1 MFRGCKTIYIF
12 VFGLLFLGW
21 LEAVPR
27 IDTIEPIYLQA
38 GKKTK
43 VKIKGNEFKLL
54 KWPTRIWTNH
64 PSKWTLLEDEDN
76 TNNQHFFEVEIAR
89 DVPAGPLAIRA
100 WNLNGVSKPSFAFV
114 DIHEATSFR
123 TKNSEAYEHRFDA
136 KKGERLVCQV
146 WSNRLNK
153 DSDLQM
159 TIFDPEDRL
168 IEMIDD
174 SEVHG
179 SDPYVV
185 FDPPADGEYSIKIND
200 ILWQDNIQACV
211 QVSPFVEMQ
220 PNGNEIGK
228 TPASISLEL
237 KKGQYL
243 TVMPKSLELGSPAQ
257 LLMDLHEPKGG
268 RIARFGN
275 GDSLLQPLR
284 KRIPKDGDYHLRVS
298 DLLNREGLP
307 YQVDIST
314 EVAPFELA
322 TTFHQ
327 DFYITEP
334 GKEVKIRFRVIRH
347 QYDGPI
353 TIRCPVFKMEKAVI
367 AEKRGDVEAVVKI
380 PRESESLVVTSFYG
394 EAVIDGQ
401 TYRTTVGTKEPL
413 KKTPLNMIQWPEGV
427 SGKVYF
433 LIKSKGGME
442 S

>member
-12 VFGLLFLGW
+12 VFGFLFLGW

-114 DIHEATSFR
+114 DNHEATSFR

-284 KRIPKDGDYHLRVS
+284 KRIPKNGDYHLRVS

-334 GKEVKIRFRVIRH
+334 GKEVKIRFRVIRY

>member
-12 VFGLLFLGW
+12 VFGFLFLGW

-114 DIHEATSFR
+114 DIHEASSFR

>member
-1 MFRGCKTIYIF
+1 MLTGCKTIYLF
-12 VFGLLFLGW
+12 VFGLLLGGW
-21 LEAVPR
+21 LEALPR

-54 KWPTRIWTNH
+54 EWPTRIWTNH

-76 TNNQHFFEVEIAR
+76 TNNQHFFEVEIAKN
-89 DVPAGPLAIRA
+89 VPAGPLAIRA
-100 WNLNGVSKPSFAFV
+100 WNLKGVSKPTLAFV
-114 DIHEATSFR
+114 DIHESTPFR
-123 TKNSEAYEHRFDA
+123 TKNDEAYEHRFQA
-136 KKGERLVCQV
+136 KKGKRLVCQV

-159 TIFDPEDRL
+159 TIIDPEGRA

-185 FDPPADGEYSIKIND
+185 FDPPADGEYSLKIND
-200 ILWQDNIQACV
+200 ILWRDDIQACV
-211 QVSPFVEMQ
+211 QVSPVDEMQ
-220 PNGNEIGK
+220 PEADEIPK
-228 TPASISLEL
+228 TPASISLDL

-243 TVMPKSLELGSPAQ
+243 TVMPKTLELGSPAQ
-257 LLMDLHEPKGG
+257 LLMDLHEPEGG

-284 KRIPKDGDYHLRVS
+284 KMIPKDGDYHLHIS

-307 YQVDIST
+307 YLVDIST
-314 EVAPFELA
+314 EAAPFELA

-353 TIRCPVFKMEKAVI
+353 TIKSPVFEMDKAVI
-367 AEKRGDVEAVVKI
+367 AEKRGDVEAVIKI
-380 PRESESLVVTSFYG
+380 PKKSRSLVVTSFYG
-394 EAVIDGQ
+394 EAEIDGQ
-401 TYRTTVGTKEPL
+401 TYRTTVDTKEPL

>member
-1 MFRGCKTIYIF
+1 MLTGCKTIYLF
-12 VFGLLFLGW
+12 VFGFMLVGW
-21 LEAVPR
+21 TKAVPR
-27 IDTIEPIYLQA
+27 IDTIEPIYLEA

-54 KWPTRIWTNH
+54 EWPIRIWTNH
-64 PSKWTLLEDEDN
+64 PSKWTLLEDEEN
-76 TNNQHFFEVEIAR
+76 TNNQHFFEVEIAK

-100 WNLNGVSKPSFAFV
+100 WNLKGVSKPSLAFV
-114 DIHEATSFR
+114 DIHKATSFT
-123 TKNSEAYEHRFDA
+123 TKNSEAYKHRFQA

-159 TIFDPEDRL
+159 MIFDPDGRP

-185 FDPPADGEYSIKIND
+185 FDPSADGEYSLKIND
-200 ILWQDNIQACV
+200 ILWRENIQACV

-220 PNGNEIGK
+220 PNADEIGK
-228 TPASISLEL
+228 TPASINLDL

-243 TVMPKSLELGSPAQ
+243 TVMPKTLELGSPAQ
-257 LLMDLHEPKGG
+257 LLMDLHDPKGG

-284 KRIPKDGDYHLRVS
+284 KRIPKDGDYHLHIS
-298 DLLNREGLP
+298 DLLDREGLP

-314 EVAPFELA
+314 EAAPFELA

-353 TIRCPVFKMEKAVI
+353 TIKSPVFQMNKAVI
-367 AEKRGDVEAVVKI
+367 DEKRGDVEAVIKI
-380 PRESESLVVTSFYG
+380 PKESDPLVVTSFYG
-394 EAVIDGQ
+394 EAEIDGQ
-401 TYRTTVGTKEPL
+401 TYRTTVDTKEPL
-413 KKTPLNMIQWPEGV
+413 KKTPLNMIQWPDGV
-427 SGKVYF
+427 SGKIYF
-433 LIKSKGGME
+433 LIKSNE
-442 S
+442 STES

>member
-1 MFRGCKTIYIF
+1 MLTGCKTIYMF
-12 VFGLLFLGW
+12 VFGFLLMGW
-21 LEAVPR
+21 LVAAPR
-27 IDTIEPIYLQA
+27 IDTIEPIFLQA

-54 KWPTRIWTNH
+54 EWPTRIWTNH

-76 TNNQHFFEVEIAR
+76 TNNQHFFEVEIAK

-100 WNLNGVSKPSFAFV
+100 WNLKGVSKPTLAFV
-114 DIHEATSFR
+114 DIHESTSFR
-123 TKNSEAYEHRFDA
+123 TKNHEAYEHRFQA

-159 TIFDPEDRL
+159 TIINPEGRP

-179 SDPYVV
+179 SDPYTVLN
-185 FDPPADGEYSIKIND
+185 PPADGEYSLKIND
-200 ILWQDNIQACV
+200 ILWRDNIQACV
-211 QVSPFVEMQ
+211 QVSPVAVMK
-220 PNGNEIGK
+220 PNADEIGK
-228 TPASISLEL
+228 TPASISLDL

-243 TVMPKSLELGSPAQ
+243 TVMPKTFELGSPAQ
-257 LLMDLHEPKGG
+257 LLMDLHEPEGG

-275 GDSLLQPLR
+275 GDSLLKPLR
-284 KRIPKDGDYHLRVS
+284 KRIPKDGDYHLHIS

-314 EVAPFELA
+314 EAAPFELA

-353 TIRCPVFKMEKAVI
+353 TIKSPVFEMDKAVI
-367 AEKRGDVEAVVKI
+367 AEKKGDIQAVIKI
-380 PRESESLVVTSFYG
+380 PKKSDSLVVTTFYG
-394 EAVIDGQ
+394 EAEIDGQ
-401 TYRTTVGTKEPL
+401 TYRATVDTEEPL

-433 LIKSKGGME
+433 LIKSKGGTE

>member
-1 MFRGCKTIYIF
+1 MFM
-12 VFGLLFLGW
+12 FGFLLVGW
-21 LEAVPR
+21 LEAIPR
-27 IDTIEPIYLQA
+27 IDTIEPIFLQA

-43 VKIKGNEFKLL
+43 VKIKGNELKLL
-54 KWPTRIWTNH
+54 EWPTRIWTNH

-76 TNNQHFFEVEIAR
+76 TNNQHFFEVEIAK
-89 DVPAGPLAIRA
+89 DIPVGPLAIRA
-100 WNLNGVSKPSFAFV
+100 WNLKGVSKPTLAFV
-114 DIHEATSFR
+114 DIHESISFR
-123 TKNSEAYEHRFDA
+123 TKNHEAYEHRFQA
-136 KKGERLVCQV
+136 NKSEPIVCQV

-159 TIFDPEDRL
+159 TIIDPEGRL
-168 IEMIDD
+168 IEMVDD

-185 FDPPADGEYSIKIND
+185 LDPPADGEYSLKIND
-200 ILWQDNIQACV
+200 ILWRDNIQACV
-211 QVSPFVEMQ
+211 QVTPVVKMQ
-220 PNGNEIGK
+220 SNADEIKK
-228 TPASISLEL
+228 TPASISLDL

-243 TVMPKSLELGSPAQ
+243 TVLPKTLEMGSPAQ
-257 LLMDLHEPKGG
+257 LLMDLHEPEGG

-284 KRIPKDGDYHLRVS
+284 KRIPKDGDYHLHIS

-314 EVAPFELA
+314 EAAPFELA
-322 TTFHQ
+322 ATFHQ

-353 TIRCPVFKMEKAVI
+353 TIRSPVFEMDKAVI
-367 AEKRGDVEAVVKI
+367 AEKRGDVEAVIKI
-380 PRESESLVVTSFYG
+380 PKKSESLVVTSFYG
-394 EAVIDGQ
+394 EAEIDGQ
-401 TYRTTVGTKEPL
+401 TYRTTVDTEEPL

>member
-1 MFRGCKTIYIF
+1 MLTGCKTIYIF
-12 VFGLLFLGW
+12 VFGFLLVGW
-21 LEAVPR
+21 LDAVPR
-27 IDTIEPIYLQA
+27 IDTIEPIYLEA

-54 KWPTRIWTNH
+54 EWPTRIWTNH

-76 TNNQHFFEVEIAR
+76 TNYQHFFEVEIAK

-100 WNLNGVSKPSFAFV
+100 WNLKGVSKPSLAFV
-114 DIHEATSFR
+114 DIHESISFR
-123 TKNSEAYEHRFDA
+123 TKNHEAFEHRFQA

-159 TIFDPEDRL
+159 TIFDPEGRP

-185 FDPPADGEYSIKIND
+185 LNPPANGEYTLKIND
-200 ILWQDNIQACV
+200 ILWRDNIQACV
-211 QVSPFVEMQ
+211 QVSPVFEMK
-220 PNGNEIGK
+220 PNVDEIGK
-228 TPASISLEL
+228 TPSSISLDL

-243 TVMPKSLELGSPAQ
+243 TVMPKTLELGSPAQ
-257 LLMDLHEPKGG
+257 LLMDLHEPEGG

-284 KRIPKDGDYHLRVS
+284 KRIPKDGDYHLHIS

-307 YQVDIST
+307 YQVDVST
-314 EVAPFELA
+314 EAAPFELA

-353 TIRCPVFKMEKAVI
+353 TIKSPIFEMKKAVI
-367 AEKRGDVEAVVKI
+367 AEKSGDVEAVIKI
-380 PRESESLVVTSFYG
+380 PKKLKSMVVTSFYG
-394 EAVIDGQ
+394 EAEIDGQ
-401 TYRTTVGTKEPL
+401 TYRATVDTKEPL

>member
-1 MFRGCKTIYIF
+1 MLTGCKTICVF
-12 VFGLLFLGW
+12 VFGFLLFGW
-21 LEAVPR
+21 LEAAPR

-54 KWPTRIWTNH
+54 EWPTRIWTNH
-64 PSKWTLLEDEDN
+64 PSKWTLLEEEDN
-76 TNNQHFFEVEIAR
+76 TNNQHFFEVEIAK

-100 WNLNGVSKPSFAFV
+100 WNLKGVSKPTLAFV
-114 DIHEATSFR
+114 DVREATSFR
-123 TKNSEAYEHRFDA
+123 TKNSESYEHRFQA

-159 TIFDPEDRL
+159 TIFDPEGKT

-185 FDPPADGEYSIKIND
+185 LDPPADGEYSLKIND
-200 ILWQDNIQACV
+200 ILWRDNIQACL
-211 QVSPFVEMQ
+211 QLSPVVEMQ
-220 PNGNEIGK
+220 PEADEIPK
-228 TPASISLEL
+228 TPASISLDL

-243 TVMPKSLELGSPAQ
+243 TVMPKTLELGSPAQ
-257 LLMDLHEPKGG
+257 LLMDLHEPEGG

-284 KRIPKDGDYHLRVS
+284 KKIPKDGDYHLHIS

-307 YQVDIST
+307 YLVDIST
-314 EVAPFELA
+314 EAAPFELA

-353 TIRCPVFKMEKAVI
+353 TIKSPVFEMDKAVI
-367 AEKRGDVEAVVKI
+367 VEKRDDVVQSPTETAT
-380 PRESESLVVTSFYG
+380 LVFPSAKGLMELRSPASAMPCDENLRVAARVRS
-394 EAVIDGQ
+394 AIS
-401 TYRTTVGTKEPL
+401 PL
-413 KKTPLNMIQWPEGV
+413 A
-427 SGKVYF
+427 
-433 LIKSKGGME
+433 
-442 S
+442 

>member
-1 MFRGCKTIYIF
+1 
-12 VFGLLFLGW
+12 
-21 LEAVPR
+21 
-27 IDTIEPIYLQA
+27 
-38 GKKTK
+38 
-43 VKIKGNEFKLL
+43 
-54 KWPTRIWTNH
+54 
-64 PSKWTLLEDEDN
+64 
-76 TNNQHFFEVEIAR
+76 
-89 DVPAGPLAIRA
+89 
-100 WNLNGVSKPSFAFV
+100 VSKPSLAFV
-114 DIHEATSFR
+114 DIHKATSFT
-123 TKNSEAYEHRFDA
+123 TKNSEAYKHRFQA

-159 TIFDPEDRL
+159 MIFDPEGRP

-185 FDPPADGEYSIKIND
+185 FDPSADGEYSLKIND
-200 ILWQDNIQACV
+200 ILWRENIQACV

-220 PNGNEIGK
+220 PNADEIGK
-228 TPASISLEL
+228 TPASINLDL

-243 TVMPKSLELGSPAQ
+243 TVMPKTLELGSPAQ
-257 LLMDLHEPKGG
+257 LLMDLHDPKGG

-284 KRIPKDGDYHLRVS
+284 KRIPKDGDYHLHIS
-298 DLLNREGLP
+298 DLLDREGLP

-314 EVAPFELA
+314 EAAPFELA

-353 TIRCPVFKMEKAVI
+353 TIKSPVFQMNKAVI
-367 AEKRGDVEAVVKI
+367 DEKRGDVEAVIKI
-380 PRESESLVVTSFYG
+380 PKESDPLVVTSFYG
-394 EAVIDGQ
+394 EAEIDGQ
-401 TYRTTVGTKEPL
+401 TYRTTVDTKEPL
-413 KKTPLNMIQWPEGV
+413 KKTPLNMIQWPDGV
-427 SGKVYF
+427 SGKIYF
-433 LIKSKGGME
+433 LIKSNE
-442 S
+442 STES

>member
-1 MFRGCKTIYIF
+1 MPAGRKTIYMF
-12 VFGLLFLGW
+12 VFGSLMMGW

-27 IDTIEPIYLQA
+27 IDTIEPIYLEA
-38 GKKTK
+38 GKKSK

-54 KWPTRIWTNH
+54 EWPTRIWTNH
-64 PSKWTLLEDEDN
+64 PSKWTLLEDEEN
-76 TNNQHFFEVEIAR
+76 TNNQHFFEVEIAK
-89 DVPAGPLAIRA
+89 DVPAGPMAVRA
-100 WNLNGVSKPSFAFV
+100 WNLKGVSKPTLAFV
-114 DIHEATSFR
+114 DNQKSTSFI
-123 TKNSEAYEHRFDA
+123 TKNHEAYEHRFQA

-159 TIFDPEDRL
+159 TIYDPEGKP

-179 SDPYVV
+179 SDPHVV
-185 FDPPADGEYSIKIND
+185 LDPPADGEYSLKIND
-200 ILWQDNIQACV
+200 ILWRDDIQACL
-211 QVSPFVEMQ
+211 QVLPVVEMQ
-220 PNGNEIGK
+220 PSADEIRN
-228 TPASISLEL
+228 TPSSISLDL
-237 KKGQYL
+237 KQGQYL
-243 TVMPKSLELGSPAQ
+243 TVIPKTLELGSPAQ
-257 LLMDLHEPKGG
+257 LLMDLHEPSGG

-275 GDSLLQPLR
+275 GDTLLQPLR
-284 KRIPKDGDYHLRVS
+284 KKIPKDGEYHLRIS
-298 DLLNREGLP
+298 DLLDREGLP

-314 EVAPFELA
+314 EIAPFELA

-334 GKEVKIRFRVIRH
+334 DKEVKIRFRVIRH

-353 TIRCPVFKMEKAVI
+353 TIKSPVFEMDKAVI
-367 AEKRGDVEAVVKI
+367 PEKKSDVEAVIKI
-380 PRESESLVVTSFYG
+380 PKKSESLVVTSFYG
-394 EAVIDGQ
+394 EAEIDGQ
-401 TYRTTVGTKEPL
+401 TYRASVDTEEPL

-433 LIKSKGGME
+433 LIKSKGGTE

>member
-1 MFRGCKTIYIF
+1 MF
-12 VFGLLFLGW
+12 VFGFLLVGW
-21 LEAVPR
+21 LEAQPR

-54 KWPTRIWTNH
+54 EWPTRIWTNH

-76 TNNQHFFEVEIAR
+76 TNNQHFFEVEIAK

-100 WNLNGVSKPSFAFV
+100 WNLKGVSKPTLAFV
-114 DIHEATSFR
+114 DIYESTPFR
-123 TKNSEAYEHRFDA
+123 TKNDEAYEHRFQA
-136 KKGERLVCQV
+136 KKGKRLVCQV

-159 TIFDPEDRL
+159 TIFDPEGRA

-179 SDPYVV
+179 SDPYIVL
-185 FDPPADGEYSIKIND
+185 DPPSDGEYSLKIND
-200 ILWQDNIQACV
+200 ILWRDDIQACV
-211 QVSPFVEMQ
+211 QVSHVDEMQ
-220 PNGNEIGK
+220 QNGDEIPK
-228 TPASISLEL
+228 TPASIRLDL

-243 TVMPKSLELGSPAQ
+243 TVMPKTLELGSPAQ
-257 LLMDLHEPKGG
+257 LLMDLHEPEGG

-353 TIRCPVFKMEKAVI
+353 TISCPSFKMEKAVI

-394 EAVIDGQ
+394 EAEIDGQ
-401 TYRTTVGTKEPL
+401 NYRTTVDTEEPL

-433 LIKSKGGME
+433 LIKGKGGTK

>member
-12 VFGLLFLGW
+12 VFGFLFLGW
-21 LEAVPR
+21 LKAVPR

-64 PSKWTLLEDEDN
+64 PSKWTLLENEDN

-367 AEKRGDVEAVVKI
+367 AEKKGDVEAVVKI

>member
-12 VFGLLFLGW
+12 VFGFLFLGW

-136 KKGERLVCQV
+136 KKGERVVCQV

>member
-1 MFRGCKTIYIF
+1 MF
-12 VFGLLFLGW
+12 VFVLLSVGW
-21 LEAVPR
+21 LEAALR

-54 KWPTRIWTNH
+54 EWPTRIWTNH
-64 PSKWTLLEDEDN
+64 PSKWTLLEEEDN
-76 TNNQHFFEVEIAR
+76 TNNQHFFEVEIAK

-100 WNLNGVSKPSFAFV
+100 WNLKGVSKPTFALV
-114 DIHEATSFR
+114 DIHESIPFR
-123 TKNSEAYEHRFDA
+123 TQNHEAYEHRFQA
-136 KKGERLVCQV
+136 KKAERLVCQV

-159 TIFDPEDRL
+159 AIFDPEGRP
-168 IEMIDD
+168 IKMIDD

-179 SDPYVV
+179 SDPYVI
-185 FDPPADGEYSIKIND
+185 FDPPADGEYSLKIND
-200 ILWQDNIQACV
+200 ILWRDNIEACV
-211 QVSPFVEMQ
+211 QVTPVVAMQ
-220 PNGNEIGK
+220 SNEDEIGK
-228 TPASISLEL
+228 TPASINLDL
-237 KKGQYL
+237 KQGQYL
-243 TVMPKSLELGSPAQ
+243 TVMPKTLELGSPAQ
-257 LLMDLHEPKGG
+257 LLIDLHEPEGD

-284 KRIPKDGDYHLRVS
+284 KRIPKDGSYHLQVS
-298 DLLNREGLP
+298 DLLDREGLP

-314 EVAPFELA
+314 ETAPFELA

-353 TIRCPVFKMEKAVI
+353 TIKSPVFEMGKAVI
-367 AEKRGDVEAVVKI
+367 AEKSGDVEAIIKI
-380 PRESESLVVTSFYG
+380 PPKSESLVVTSFFG
-394 EAVIDGQ
+394 EAEIDGQ
-401 TYRTTVGTKEPL
+401 IYRATVDTKEPL
-413 KKTPLNMIQWPEGV
+413 KKTPLNMIQWPKGL

-433 LIKSKGGME
+433 FIESKGGK

>member
-1 MFRGCKTIYIF
+1 MLTGCKTMYIF
-12 VFGLLFLGW
+12 VFGFLLVRW
-21 LEAVPR
+21 LDAAPR
-27 IDTIEPIYLQA
+27 IDTIEPIFLEA

-54 KWPTRIWTNH
+54 EWPTRIWTNH

-76 TNNQHFFEVEIAR
+76 TNYQHFFEVEIAK

-100 WNLNGVSKPSFAFV
+100 WNLKGVSKPSLAFV
-114 DIHEATSFR
+114 DIHESISFK
-123 TKNSEAYEHRFDA
+123 TKNHEAFEHRFQA
-136 KKGERLVCQV
+136 KNGERLVCQV

-159 TIFDPEDRL
+159 TIFDPEGKP

-185 FDPPADGEYSIKIND
+185 LNPPADGEYTLKIND
-200 ILWQDNIQACV
+200 ILWRDNIQACV
-211 QVSPFVEMQ
+211 QVSPVFEMK
-220 PNGNEIGK
+220 PNADEIGK
-228 TPASISLEL
+228 TPASISLDL

-243 TVMPKSLELGSPAQ
+243 TVMPKTLELGSPAQ
-257 LLMDLHEPKGG
+257 LLMDLHEPEGG

-284 KRIPKDGDYHLRVS
+284 KRIPKDGDYHLHIS

-307 YQVDIST
+307 YQVDVST
-314 EVAPFELA
+314 EAAPFELA

-353 TIRCPVFKMEKAVI
+353 TIKSPIFEMKKAVI
-367 AEKRGDVEAVVKI
+367 AEKSGDVEAVIKI
-380 PRESESLVVTSFYG
+380 PKKLKSMVVTSFYG
-394 EAVIDGQ
+394 EAEIDGQ
-401 TYRTTVGTKEPL
+401 TYRATVDTKEPL

>member
-12 VFGLLFLGW
+12 VFGFLFLGW

-114 DIHEATSFR
+114 DIHEASSFR

-211 QVSPFVEMQ
+211 QVSAFVEMQ

>member
-1 MFRGCKTIYIF
+1 MLTGCKTIYLF
-12 VFGLLFLGW
+12 VFGFMLVGW
-21 LEAVPR
+21 TIAVPR
-27 IDTIEPIYLQA
+27 IDTIEPIYLEA

-54 KWPTRIWTNH
+54 EWPTRIWTNH
-64 PSKWTLLEDEDN
+64 PSKWTLLEDEEN
-76 TNNQHFFEVEIAR
+76 TNNQHFFEVEIAK

-100 WNLNGVSKPSFAFV
+100 WNLKGVSKPSLAFV
-114 DIHEATSFR
+114 DIHKAISFT
-123 TKNSEAYEHRFDA
+123 TKNSEAYEHRFQA
-136 KKGERLVCQV
+136 KRGERLVCQV

-159 TIFDPEDRL
+159 TIFDPEGRP

-185 FDPPADGEYSIKIND
+185 FDPPADGVYSLKIND
-200 ILWQDNIQACV
+200 ILWRENIQACV
-211 QVSPFVEMQ
+211 QVSPVFKMQ
-220 PNGNEIGK
+220 PNADEIGK
-228 TPASISLEL
+228 TPASISLDL

-243 TVMPKSLELGSPAQ
+243 TVMPKTLELGSPAQ
-257 LLMDLHEPKGG
+257 LLMDLHESEGG

-284 KRIPKDGDYHLRVS
+284 KRIPKDGDYHLHIS
-298 DLLNREGLP
+298 DLLDREGLP

-314 EVAPFELA
+314 EAAPFELA

-334 GKEVKIRFRVIRH
+334 GKKVKIRFRVIRH

-353 TIRCPVFKMEKAVI
+353 TLKSPVFQMEKAVI
-367 AEKRGDVEAVVKI
+367 EEKRGDVEAVIKI
-380 PRESESLVVTSFYG
+380 PKESDPLVVTSFYG
-394 EAVIDGQ
+394 EAEIDGQ
-401 TYRTTVGTKEPL
+401 TYRTTVDTKEPL
-413 KKTPLNMIQWPEGV
+413 KKTPLNMIRWPDGV
-427 SGKVYF
+427 SGKIYF
-433 LIKSKGGME
+433 LIKSKGSTE

>member
-1 MFRGCKTIYIF
+1 M
-12 VFGLLFLGW
+12 
-21 LEAVPR
+21 
-27 IDTIEPIYLQA
+27 
-38 GKKTK
+38 
-43 VKIKGNEFKLL
+43 
-54 KWPTRIWTNH
+54 
-64 PSKWTLLEDEDN
+64 EDEDN
-76 TNNQHFFEVEIAR
+76 TNNQHFFEVEIAE

-100 WNLNGVSKPSFAFV
+100 WNLKGVSKPSLAFV
-114 DIHEATSFR
+114 DIHESISFR
-123 TKNSEAYEHRFDA
+123 TKNHEAYEHRFQA

-159 TIFDPEDRL
+159 TIFDPEGGSID
-168 IEMIDD
+168 MIDD

-185 FDPPADGEYSIKIND
+185 LNPPADGEYTLKIND
-200 ILWQDNIQACV
+200 ILWRDNIQACV
-211 QVSPFVEMQ
+211 QVSPFFEIQ
-220 PNGNEIGK
+220 PNADEIRK
-228 TPASISLEL
+228 TPASISLDL

-243 TVMPKSLELGSPAQ
+243 TVIPKTLELGSPAQ
-257 LLMDLHEPKGG
+257 LLMDLHEPEGG

-284 KRIPKDGDYHLRVS
+284 KRIPKDGDYHLHIS

-314 EVAPFELA
+314 QAAPFELA

-327 DFYITEP
+327 DFYITET

-353 TIRCPVFKMEKAVI
+353 TIKSPVFEIKKAVI
-367 AEKRGDVEAVVKI
+367 AEKRGDIEAVIKI
-380 PRESESLVVTSFYG
+380 PKKSRSLVVTSFYG
-394 EAVIDGQ
+394 EAEIDGQ
-401 TYRTTVGTKEPL
+401 TYRTTVDTEEPL

>member
-12 VFGLLFLGW
+12 VFGFLFLGW
-21 LEAVPR
+21 LKAVPR

>member
-1 MFRGCKTIYIF
+1 MLKGCKTIY
-12 VFGLLFLGW
+12 VFLFGFLLLRW
-21 LEAVPR
+21 LDAAPR
-27 IDTIEPIYLQA
+27 IDAIEPIFLEA

-54 KWPTRIWTNH
+54 EWPTRIWTNH

-76 TNNQHFFEVEIAR
+76 TNNQHFFEVEIAK

-100 WNLNGVSKPSFAFV
+100 WNQKGVSKPSLVFV
-114 DIHEATSFR
+114 DIHESISFR
-123 TKNSEAYEHRFDA
+123 TKNHEAFEHRFQA

-159 TIFDPEDRL
+159 TIFDPEGRPID
-168 IEMIDD
+168 MIDD

-185 FDPPADGEYSIKIND
+185 LNPPADGEFTLKIND
-200 ILWQDNIQACV
+200 ILWRDNIQACV
-211 QVSPFVEMQ
+211 QVSPFFEIQ
-220 PNGNEIGK
+220 PNADEIGK
-228 TPASISLEL
+228 TPASISLDL

-243 TVMPKSLELGSPAQ
+243 TVMPKTLELGSPAQ
-257 LLMDLHEPKGG
+257 LLMDLHEPEGG

-284 KRIPKDGDYHLRVS
+284 KRIPKDGDYRLHIS
-298 DLLNREGLP
+298 DLLDRDGLP

-314 EVAPFELA
+314 EAAPFELA

-353 TIRCPVFKMEKAVI
+353 TIKSPVFEMKKAVI
-367 AEKRGDVEAVVKI
+367 AEKRGDVEVVIKI
-380 PRESESLVVTSFYG
+380 PKKSEAMVVTSFYG
-394 EAVIDGQ
+394 EAEIDGQ
-401 TYRTTVGTKEPL
+401 TYRATVDTKEPL

>member
-12 VFGLLFLGW
+12 VFGFLFLGW

-367 AEKRGDVEAVVKI
+367 AEKKGDVEAVVKI

>member
-1 MFRGCKTIYIF
+1 MLTGCKTIYLF
-12 VFGLLFLGW
+12 VFGFMQVGW
-21 LEAVPR
+21 TKAVPR
-27 IDTIEPIYLQA
+27 IDTIEPIYLEA

-54 KWPTRIWTNH
+54 EWPTRIWTNH
-64 PSKWTLLEDEDN
+64 PSKWTLLEDEEN
-76 TNNQHFFEVEIAR
+76 TNNQHFFEVEIAK

-100 WNLNGVSKPSFAFV
+100 WNLKGVSKPSLAFV
-114 DIHEATSFR
+114 DIDKATSFT
-123 TKNSEAYEHRFDA
+123 TKNSVAYKHRFQA

-159 TIFDPEDRL
+159 MIFDPEGRP

-185 FDPPADGEYSIKIND
+185 FDPSADGEYSLKIND
-200 ILWQDNIQACV
+200 ILWRENIQACV
-211 QVSPFVEMQ
+211 QVSPVFKMQ
-220 PNGNEIGK
+220 PNADEIGK
-228 TPASISLEL
+228 TPASISLDL

-243 TVMPKSLELGSPAQ
+243 TVMPKTLELGSPAQ
-257 LLMDLHEPKGG
+257 LLMDLHDPKGG

-284 KRIPKDGDYHLRVS
+284 KRIPKDGDYHLHIS
-298 DLLNREGLP
+298 DLLDREGLP

-314 EVAPFELA
+314 EAAPFELA

-353 TIRCPVFKMEKAVI
+353 TIKSPVFQMNKAVI
-367 AEKRGDVEAVVKI
+367 DEKRGDVEAVIKI
-380 PRESESLVVTSFYG
+380 PKESDPLVVTSFYG
-394 EAVIDGQ
+394 EAEIDGQ
-401 TYRTTVGTKEPL
+401 TYRTTVDTKEPL
-413 KKTPLNMIQWPEGV
+413 KKTPLNMIQWPDGV
-427 SGKVYF
+427 SGKIYF
-433 LIKSKGGME
+433 LIKSKGSTE

>member
-12 VFGLLFLGW
+12 VFGFLFLGW
-21 LEAVPR
+21 LKAVPR

-114 DIHEATSFR
+114 DNHEATSFR

-367 AEKRGDVEAVVKI
+367 AEKKGDVEAVVKI

>member
-12 VFGLLFLGW
+12 VFGFLFLGW

>member
-1 MFRGCKTIYIF
+1 MLTGCKTIYIF
-12 VFGLLFLGW
+12 VFGFLLVGW
-21 LEAVPR
+21 LDAAPR
-27 IDTIEPIYLQA
+27 IDTIEPIYLEA

-54 KWPTRIWTNH
+54 EWPTRIWTNH

-76 TNNQHFFEVEIAR
+76 TNYQHFFEVEIAK

-100 WNLNGVSKPSFAFV
+100 WNLKGVSKPSLAFV
-114 DIHEATSFR
+114 DIHESISFR
-123 TKNSEAYEHRFDA
+123 TKNHEAFEHRFRA

-159 TIFDPEDRL
+159 TIFDPEGRP

-185 FDPPADGEYSIKIND
+185 LNPPEDGEYTLKIND
-200 ILWQDNIQACV
+200 ILWRDNIQACV
-211 QVSPFVEMQ
+211 QVSPVFEMK
-220 PNGNEIGK
+220 PNADEIRK
-228 TPASISLEL
+228 TPASISLDL

-243 TVMPKSLELGSPAQ
+243 TVMPKTLELGSPAQ
-257 LLMDLHEPKGG
+257 LLMDLHEPEGG
-268 RIARFGN
+268 RVARFGN

-284 KRIPKDGDYHLRVS
+284 KRIPKDGDYRLHIS
-298 DLLNREGLP
+298 DLLDRDGLP

-314 EVAPFELA
+314 EAAPFELA

-353 TIRCPVFKMEKAVI
+353 TIKSPIFEMKKAVI
-367 AEKRGDVEAVVKI
+367 AEKRGDVEAVIKI
-380 PRESESLVVTSFYG
+380 PKKLKSMVVTSFYG
-394 EAVIDGQ
+394 EAEIDGQ
-401 TYRTTVGTKEPL
+401 TYRATVDTKEPL

>member
-1 MFRGCKTIYIF
+1 MF
-12 VFGLLFLGW
+12 VFVLLSVGW
-21 LEAVPR
+21 LEAALR

-54 KWPTRIWTNH
+54 EWPTRIWTNH
-64 PSKWTLLEDEDN
+64 PSKWTLLEEEDN
-76 TNNQHFFEVEIAR
+76 TNNQHFFEVEIAK

-100 WNLNGVSKPSFAFV
+100 WNLKGVSKPTFALV
-114 DIHEATSFR
+114 DIHESIPFR
-123 TKNSEAYEHRFDA
+123 TKHHEAYEHRFQA
-136 KKGERLVCQV
+136 KKGERLVSQV

-159 TIFDPEDRL
+159 TIFDPEGRP
-168 IEMIDD
+168 IKMIDD

-179 SDPYVV
+179 SDPFVV
-185 FDPPADGEYSIKIND
+185 FDPPVDGEYSLKIND
-200 ILWQDNIQACV
+200 ILWRDNIEACV
-211 QVSPFVEMQ
+211 QVTPVVVMQ
-220 PNGNEIGK
+220 SNEDEIGK
-228 TPASISLEL
+228 TPASINLDL
-237 KKGQYL
+237 KQGQYL
-243 TVMPKSLELGSPAQ
+243 TVMPKTLELGSPAQ
-257 LLMDLHEPKGG
+257 LLIDLHEPEGG

-284 KRIPKDGDYHLRVS
+284 KRIPKDGRYHLHIS
-298 DLLNREGLP
+298 DLLDREGLP

-314 EVAPFELA
+314 EAAPFELT

-353 TIRCPVFKMEKAVI
+353 TIKSPVFEMGKAVI
-367 AEKRGDVEAVVKI
+367 AEKRGDVEAIIKI
-380 PRESESLVVTSFYG
+380 PPKSESLVVTSFYG
-394 EAVIDGQ
+394 EAEIDGQ
-401 TYRTTVGTKEPL
+401 IYRATVDTKEPL
-413 KKTPLNMIQWPEGV
+413 KKTPLNMIQWPKGL

-433 LIKSKGGME
+433 LIKSKGGK

>member
-1 MFRGCKTIYIF
+1 MF
-12 VFGLLFLGW
+12 VFGFLVVGW
-21 LEAVPR
+21 TEAAPR

-54 KWPTRIWTNH
+54 DWPTRIWTNH
-64 PSKWTLLEDEDN
+64 ASKWTLLEDEDN
-76 TNNQHFFEVEIAR
+76 TNNQHFFEVEIAK

-100 WNLNGVSKPSFAFV
+100 WNQKGVSKPTFAFV
-114 DIHEATSFR
+114 DVHEATSFR
-123 TKNSEAYEHRFDA
+123 TKNSEAYEHRFKA

-159 TIFDPEDRL
+159 TIFDTEGRL

-185 FDPPADGEYSIKIND
+185 FDPPAEGEYSLKIND
-200 ILWQDNIQACV
+200 ILWRDNIQACV
-211 QVSPFVEMQ
+211 QASPFLEMQ
-220 PNGNEIGK
+220 TDADDIGK
-228 TPASISLEL
+228 TPASISLDL

-257 LLMDLHEPKGG
+257 LLMDLHEPEGG

-284 KRIPKDGDYHLRVS
+284 KRIPKDGDYHLHIS

-327 DFYITEP
+327 DFYVTEP

-353 TIRCPVFKMEKAVI
+353 TIKSPVFEMDKAVI
-367 AEKRGDVEAVVKI
+367 AEKRGDIEAVIKI
-380 PRESESLVVTSFYG
+380 SKESKPLVVTSFYG
-394 EAVIDGQ
+394 EAVINGQ
-401 TYRTTVGTKEPL
+401 TYRTTVNTKEPL

-433 LIKSKGGME
+433 LIKSKGGTE

>member
-1 MFRGCKTIYIF
+1 MLTGCKTICVF
-12 VFGLLFLGW
+12 VFGFLLLGW
-21 LEAVPR
+21 LEAAPR

-54 KWPTRIWTNH
+54 EWPTRIWTNH

-76 TNNQHFFEVEIAR
+76 TNNQHFFEVEIAK

-100 WNLNGVSKPSFAFV
+100 WNLKGVSKPTLAFV
-114 DIHEATSFR
+114 DVREATPFR
-123 TKNSEAYEHRFDA
+123 TKNSEAYEHRFQT

-159 TIFDPEDRL
+159 TIFDPEGRP

-174 SEVHG
+174 SEVYG
-179 SDPYVV
+179 SDPYAVL
-185 FDPPADGEYSIKIND
+185 DPLADGEYSLKIND
-200 ILWQDNIQACV
+200 ILWRDNIQACV
-211 QVSPFVEMQ
+211 QVSPVVEMQ
-220 PNGNEIGK
+220 PEAEDTGK
-228 TPASISLEL
+228 TPASISLDL
-237 KKGQYL
+237 KQGQYL
-243 TVMPKSLELGSPAQ
+243 TVTPKTLELGSPAQ
-257 LLMDLHEPKGG
+257 LLMDLHEPKGN

-284 KRIPKDGDYHLRVS
+284 KRIPKDGDYRLHIS

-327 DFYITEP
+327 DFYVTEP
-334 GKEVKIRFRVIRH
+334 GKEVKVRFRVIRH

-353 TIRCPVFKMEKAVI
+353 TIRNPVFEMEKAVI
-367 AEKRGDVEAVVKI
+367 AEKRGDVEAVIKI
-380 PRESESLVVTSFYG
+380 PKKSESLVVTSFYG
-394 EAVIDGQ
+394 EAEIDGQ
-401 TYRTTVGTKEPL
+401 TYRTTVDTEEPL

-433 LIKSKGGME
+433 LIKGKGGTK

>member
-136 KKGERLVCQV
+136 KKGERVVCQV

>member
-1 MFRGCKTIYIF
+1 MPTGCKTIYIF
-12 VFGLLFLGW
+12 VFGFLVVGW
-21 LEAVPR
+21 LEAAPR

-54 KWPTRIWTNH
+54 DWPTRIWTNH
-64 PSKWTLLEDEDN
+64 ASKWTLLEDEDN
-76 TNNQHFFEVEIAR
+76 THNQHFFEVEIAK

-100 WNLNGVSKPSFAFV
+100 WNQKGVSKPTFAFV
-114 DIHEATSFR
+114 DVHEATSFR
-123 TKNSEAYEHRFDA
+123 TKNSEAYEHRFKA

-159 TIFDPEDRL
+159 TIFDTEGRL

-185 FDPPADGEYSIKIND
+185 FDPPADGEYSLKIND
-200 ILWQDNIQACV
+200 ILWRDNIQACV
-211 QVSPFVEMQ
+211 QVSPFLEMQ
-220 PNGNEIGK
+220 TEADDIGK
-228 TPASISLEL
+228 TPASISLDL

-257 LLMDLHEPKGG
+257 LLMDLHEPEGG

-284 KRIPKDGDYHLRVS
+284 KRIPKDGDYHLHIS

-327 DFYITEP
+327 DFYVTEP

-353 TIRCPVFKMEKAVI
+353 TIKSPVFEMDKAVI
-367 AEKRGDVEAVVKI
+367 AEKRGDIEAVIKI
-380 PRESESLVVTSFYG
+380 SKESKPLVVTSFYG
-394 EAVIDGQ
+394 EAVINGQ
-401 TYRTTVGTKEPL
+401 TYRTTVNTKEPL

-433 LIKSKGGME
+433 LIKSKGGTE

>member
-1 MFRGCKTIYIF
+1 MFTGCKTICVF
-12 VFGLLFLGW
+12 VFGFLFVGW

-54 KWPTRIWTNH
+54 EWPTRIWTNH

-76 TNNQHFFEVEIAR
+76 TNNQHFFEVEIAK

-100 WNLNGVSKPSFAFV
+100 WNLKGVSKPTLAFV
-114 DIHEATSFR
+114 DVREATSFR
-123 TKNSEAYEHRFDA
+123 TKNSEAYEHRFQT

-159 TIFDPEDRL
+159 TIFDPEGKP
-168 IEMIDD
+168 IEMVDD
-174 SEVHG
+174 SEVYG

-185 FDPPADGEYSIKIND
+185 LDSLADGEYSLKIND
-200 ILWQDNIQACV
+200 ILWRDNIQACV

-220 PNGNEIGK
+220 PEADDTGK
-228 TPASISLEL
+228 TPASISLDL
-237 KKGQYL
+237 KQGQYL
-243 TVMPKSLELGSPAQ
+243 TVTPKTLELGSPAQ
-257 LLMDLHEPKGG
+257 LLMDLHEPKGS

-284 KRIPKDGDYHLRVS
+284 KRIPKDGDYRLHIS

-327 DFYITEP
+327 DFYVTEP
-334 GKEVKIRFRVIRH
+334 GKEVKVRFRVIRH

-353 TIRCPVFKMEKAVI
+353 TIRNPVFEMDKAVI
-367 AEKRGDVEAVVKI
+367 AEKRGDVEAVIKI
-380 PRESESLVVTSFYG
+380 PKKSESLVVTSFYG
-394 EAVIDGQ
+394 EAKIDGQ
-401 TYRTTVGTKEPL
+401 TYRTTVDTEEPL

-433 LIKSKGGME
+433 LIKGKGGTK

>member
-1 MFRGCKTIYIF
+1 MLTGCKTIYMF
-12 VFGLLFLGW
+12 VFGFLTVG
-21 LEAVPR
+21 LIEATPR

-54 KWPTRIWTNH
+54 EWPTRIWTNH

-76 TNNQHFFEVEIAR
+76 TNNQHFFEVEISK

-100 WNLNGVSKPSFAFV
+100 WNLKGVSKPTLAFV
-114 DIHEATSFR
+114 DVREATSFR
-123 TKNSEAYEHRFDA
+123 TKNSESYEHRFQA

-159 TIFDPEDRL
+159 TIFDPEGKT

-185 FDPPADGEYSIKIND
+185 LDPPADGEYSLKIND
-200 ILWQDNIQACV
+200 ILWRDNIQACV
-211 QVSPFVEMQ
+211 QVSPVVEMQ
-220 PNGNEIGK
+220 PDADGIGK
-228 TPASISLEL
+228 TPASISLDL

-243 TVMPKSLELGSPAQ
+243 TVTPKTLELGSPAQ
-257 LLMDLHEPKGG
+257 LLMDLYEPEGS

-284 KRIPKDGDYHLRVS
+284 TKIPKEGGYHLQIS

-353 TIRCPVFKMEKAVI
+353 TIKCPVFEMDKAVI
-367 AEKRGDVEAVVKI
+367 AEKRGDVEAVIKI
-380 PRESESLVVTSFYG
+380 PKKSESLVVTNFYG
-394 EAVIDGQ
+394 EAVINGQ
-401 TYRTTVGTKEPL
+401 TYRTTVDTKEPL

>member
-1 MFRGCKTIYIF
+1 MYIF
-12 VFGLLFLGW
+12 VFGFLLVGW
-21 LEAVPR
+21 LDAAPR
-27 IDTIEPIYLQA
+27 IDTIEPIYLEA

-54 KWPTRIWTNH
+54 EWPTRIWTNH

-76 TNNQHFFEVEIAR
+76 TNYQHFFEVEIAK

-100 WNLNGVSKPSFAFV
+100 WNLKGVSKPSLAFV
-114 DIHEATSFR
+114 DIHESISFR
-123 TKNSEAYEHRFDA
+123 TKNHEAFEHRFQA

-159 TIFDPEDRL
+159 TIFDPEGRP

-185 FDPPADGEYSIKIND
+185 LNPPADGEYILKIND
-200 ILWQDNIQACV
+200 ILWRDNIQACV
-211 QVSPFVEMQ
+211 QVSPVFEMK
-220 PNGNEIGK
+220 PNADEIGK
-228 TPASISLEL
+228 TPASISLDL

-243 TVMPKSLELGSPAQ
+243 TVMPKTLELGSPAQ

-284 KRIPKDGDYHLRVS
+284 KRIPKDGDYHLHIS
-298 DLLNREGLP
+298 DLLDREGLP

-314 EVAPFELA
+314 QAAPFELA

-353 TIRCPVFKMEKAVI
+353 TIKSPIFEMKKAVI
-367 AEKRGDVEAVVKI
+367 AEKRGDVEAVIKI
-380 PRESESLVVTSFYG
+380 PKKLKSMVVTSFYG
-394 EAVIDGQ
+394 EAEIDGQ
-401 TYRTTVGTKEPL
+401 TYRATVDTKEPL

-433 LIKSKGGME
+433 LIKSKGGIE